1 MMGAF
6 FHRLKVFIGPIRL
19 NLRFSR
25 QSAPKSLTGSWS
37 SFIIHLEATEDSCRI
52 CYMCCNLPQP
62 DTTQSEASKPP
73 FPYFRCRW
81 IVFSDSAHTVYNPT
95 IHNTTR
101 NCNCFQ
107 IGFCFFR
114 MTKFGKCIWPFKA
127 GQTKV
132 LAVFLL
138 IVVGLVLLSHL
149 VKTIDDA
156 SQGDD
161 YYLSNRCMPLSCWLF
176 IKEGH
181 LPTKA

>member
-1 MMGAF
+1 MIIWLCLWQDLAWWFISIDKRPIKDYIKTAIDWIQKLEMMGAF

-62 DTTQSEASKPP
+62 DTTQSEASNPP
-73 FPYFRCRW
+73 FPYIRCRW
-81 IVFSDSAHTVYNPT
+81 IVFSDSAHTVYNPA

-107 IGFCFFR
+107 ILHF
-114 MTKFGKCIWPFKA
+114 
-127 GQTKV
+127 
-132 LAVFLL
+132 
-138 IVVGLVLLSHL
+138 
-149 VKTIDDA
+149 
-156 SQGDD
+156 
-161 YYLSNRCMPLSCWLF
+161 
-176 IKEGH
+176 
-181 LPTKA
+181 